1 LAHTF
6 DRRTLL
12 RAGAVTLAAAV
23 SAPVLAACSNDDAAP
38 TAAPSGT
45 PTPRSGGTLRAAFV
59 GGGAAETLN
68 FLLGPTGL
76 DYVRARCM
84 HGALGVLDPAAE
96 HGVRYGVLERIDVS
110 EDLSAYTVKVRPGVT
125 FTDGSTLTARDVLY
139 SLNAPV
145 ALGSL
150 PFLKPP
156 AQNFDLAAARVD
168 DDLTLVLPTLRPIAD
183 GRLVLCQSTLVFKDG
198 TTEFTADMPTCGP
211 FKLVEFEPGQGAS
224 FARHDDYYGMA
235 LGGGPYLD
243 GLELRTIPDAT
254 ARVNALTGGQVDFVS
269 DIGPVAARTVEG
281 DERFTVAV
289 SELPYATS
297 LSFGLNLGFAPFT
310 DPRVR
315 QAVKYAIDREAIV
328 RNVFFGR
335 AFVGNDLPSLGFS
348 DYADEIEQRSYDPDR
363 ARALLAEAGVGTIEV
378 AVTTAPEVAGMAET
392 ATVVVE
398 NLKAVGIEATL
409 DQRPT
414 GQLFSDFAAY
424 VQLPCAAS
432 YSPPVPP
439 LSSYAATR
447 TAGSPS
453 TLGFNRPDIDE
464 LVAQARGAV
473 DPDQRRTAAVQ
484 AQRLIWE
491 EGNQVIPV
499 FVPSINGH
507 ATTVY
512 GVRDE
517 PFSSFE
523 QAYLA

>member
-1 LAHTF
+1 MAHRF
-6 DRRTLL
+6 ERRTLL
-12 RAGAVTLAAAV
+12 RAGAMSLAAVAG
-23 SAPVLAACSNDDAAP
+23 APILAACSNDDTAPAA
-38 TAAPSGT
+38 TASGT
-45 PTPRSGGTLRAAFV
+45 PAPRSGGTLRAAFV

-68 FLLGPTGL
+68 YLFGPTGL
-76 DYVRARCM
+76 DYVRARSM
-84 HGALGVLDPAAE
+84 HGALGVLDPTAE
-96 HGVRYGVLERIDVS
+96 HGVRYGVLERIDIS
-110 EDLSAYTVKVRPGVT
+110 DDLSTYTVKVRPGVT
-125 FTDGSTLTARDVLY
+125 FTDGTTLTARDVLY

-145 ALGSL
+145 TLGSL

-156 AQNFDLAAARVD
+156 SQNFDLAAASVD

-183 GRLVLCQSTLVFKDG
+183 GRLVLCQSSLVFKDG
-198 TTEFTADMPTCGP
+198 TTEFTPDMPTCGP
-211 FKLVEFEPGQGAS
+211 FKLVEFEPGQGAA
-224 FARHDDYYGMA
+224 FARHDDYYGLA
-235 LGGGPYLD
+235 LDGGPYLD
-243 GLELRTIPDAT
+243 GLELRTIPDAA

-269 DIGPVAARTVEG
+269 DIGPVAARTVGE
-281 DERFTVAV
+281 DERFAVAV
-289 SELPYATS
+289 SDLPYATS
-297 LSFGLNLGFAPFT
+297 LSFGLNLSFTPFA
-310 DPRVR
+310 DVRVR

-335 AFVGNDLPSLGFS
+335 AFVGNDLPSLGFT
-348 DYADEIEQRSYDPDR
+348 DYAEEIEQRPYDPDR
-363 ARALLAEAGVGTIEV
+363 AKALLSEAGVGTVKV

-398 NLKAVGIEATL
+398 NLKAVGIDATL
-409 DQRPT
+409 DQRPP

-424 VQLPCAAS
+424 TQLPFAAS
-432 YSPPVPP
+432 YTPPVPP

-453 TLGFNRPDIDE
+453 TFGFNRPDIDE

-473 DPDQRRTAAVQ
+473 DADQRRAAAVQ
-484 AQRLIWE
+484 AQQLIWE

-499 FVPSINGH
+499 FAPSINGQV
-507 ATTVY
+507 ATVH

>member
-1 LAHTF
+1 MARTF
-6 DRRTLL
+6 NRRLLL
-12 RAGAVTLAAAV
+12 RTGAAAV
-23 SAPVLAACSNDDAAP
+23 AATAGLPLLTACSNDDAPAGG
-38 TAAPSGT
+38 TSDTAPS
-45 PTPRSGGTLRAAFV
+45 PRPGGTLRAAFV

-68 FLLGPTGL
+68 FLMGPTGL
-76 DYVRARCM
+76 DYVRARCL

-110 EDLSAYTVKVRPGVT
+110 DDLTTYTVKVRPGVT
-125 FTDGSTLTARDVLY
+125 FTDGTTLTARDVLY

-145 ALGSL
+145 TLGSL

-156 AQNFDLAAARVD
+156 SQNFDLARATVT
-168 DDLTLVLPTLRPIAD
+168 DDLTLTLPTQRPIAD

-198 TTEFTADMPTCGP
+198 TTRFTPDMPTCGP
-211 FKLVEFEPGQGAS
+211 FRLAEFEPGQGAS
-224 FARHDDYYGMA
+224 FTRHDDYYGLA
-235 LGGGPYLD
+235 LGTGPYLD
-243 GLELRTIPDAT
+243 ALELRTIPDAT
-254 ARVNALTGGQVDFVS
+254 ARTNALTGGQVDFVS
-269 DIGPVAARTVEG
+269 DIGPVAARTIEG
-281 DERFTVAV
+281 DGRFTLAV

-297 LSFGLNLGFAPFT
+297 LSFGLNLSFAPLS
-310 DPRVR
+310 DVRVR

-335 AFVGNDLPSLGFS
+335 AFVGNDLSSLGFG
-348 DYADEIEQRSYDPDR
+348 DYADEIEQRPYDPDR
-363 ARALLAEAGVGTIEV
+363 ARALLAEAAVGKITV
-378 AVTTAPEVAGMAET
+378 AVSTAPEVAGMAET

-398 NLKAVGIEATL
+398 NLKQVGIEATL

-414 GQLFSDFAAY
+414 GQLFSDFPAY
-424 VQLPCAAS
+424 VKLPFAAS
-432 YSPPVPP
+432 YTPPVPP

-453 TLGFNRPDIDE
+453 TFGFNRPDIDD
-464 LVAQARGAV
+464 LVGQARGAT
-473 DPDQRRTAAVQ
+473 DPSGRRDAAVR

-499 FVPSINGH
+499 FAPSINAH
-507 ATTVY
+507 TPAVH

-517 PFSSFE
+517 PFTSFE

>member
-1 LAHTF
+1 MRTF

-12 RAGAVTLAAAV
+12 RAGAVSLAAVAGV
-23 SAPVLAACSNDDAAP
+23 PILAACSTDTASTAPAA
-38 TAAPSGT
+38 GT
-45 PTPRSGGTLRAAFV
+45 PTPRPGGTLRAAFV

-68 FLLGPTGL
+68 FLMGPTGL

-110 EDLSAYTVKVRPGVT
+110 DDLRTYTVKVRPGVT

-145 ALGSL
+145 TLGSL

-156 AQNFDLAAARVD
+156 SQNFDLAGARVD

-198 TTEFTADMPTCGP
+198 TTEFTPDIPTCGP
-211 FKLVEFEPGQGAS
+211 FALTEFEPGQGAA
-224 FARHDDYYGMA
+224 FTRHDDYYGLA

-281 DERFTVAV
+281 DERFAVAV
-289 SELPYATS
+289 SDLPYATS
-297 LSFGLNLGFAPFT
+297 LSFGLNLAFAPFA
-310 DPRVR
+310 DVRIR

-335 AFVGNDLPSLGFS
+335 AFVGNDLPSLGFG
-348 DYADEIEQRSYDPDR
+348 DYADEIEQRPYDPDR
-363 ARALLAEAGVGTIEV
+363 ARALLTEAGVGTIAV

-398 NLKAVGIEATL
+398 NLKAVGIDATL

-424 VQLPCAAS
+424 VQLPFAAS
-432 YSPPVPP
+432 YTPPVPP

-453 TLGFNRPDIDE
+453 TFGFDRPDIDE
-464 LVAQARGAV
+464 LVSQARGAV
-473 DPDQRRTAAVQ
+473 DPDQRREAAVQ

-499 FVPSINGH
+499 FAPSINGH
-507 ATTVY
+507 ATAVH